1 MKPEPQQNEDRS
13 YAYLPEEL
21 LGKILDH
28 VPDTVEKMNKMF
40 DIQEEPI
47 RQAMQKLRDDGK
59 TTKLS
64 TKDYSTSLI
73 AVDGSMIVERM
84 TGSDLLLVVSV
95 GVEGLTEDKTKNW
108 GKAKNQYYQWQTVLP
123 HDEANARLAQGTMF
137 LMELSVLANAEH
149 DIRIMDGAHFTSILK
164 INSMLSADE
173 EKAGKEYSE
182 ALRAFLK
189 ETYSKIIPDIPDII
203 KAAFNN
209 DKIIALAKYSSSK
222 DVIDAFLQKF
232 NIRLDDKTFFSLAL
246 DEDEYLKPLSVGQSQ
261 DERER
266 IWDDLHIRC
275 GLDIPERDE
284 LNIALDKA
292 IKPLMT
298 RDKSTKKSKESELYF
313 TYFKPYQ
320 DGPAYR
326 IELKKSLAIDI
337 PRLEKCLLSI
347 KRQIV
352 FPEIREPYPQYL
364 VDLMAKGIS
373 TGMVAIQEG
382 IKLSPNLKIDKGKF
396 NLLFSYRTK

>member
-1 MKPEPQQNEDRS
+1 
-13 YAYLPEEL
+13 
-21 LGKILDH
+21 
-28 VPDTVEKMNKMF
+28 
-40 DIQEEPI
+40 
-47 RQAMQKLRDDGK
+47 
-59 TTKLS
+59 
-64 TKDYSTSLI
+64 
-73 AVDGSMIVERM
+73 
-84 TGSDLLLVVSV
+84 
-95 GVEGLTEDKTKNW
+95 
-108 GKAKNQYYQWQTVLP
+108 
-123 HDEANARLAQGTMF
+123 MF